1 MAPIEAGHRFGKMLA
16 PGPECSDDEVGTR
29 VVAHGAR
36 WKGQLPRDNM
46 WHNTAHGQ
54 GLVLCQM

>member
-29 VVAHGAR
+29 VVAHGAS
-36 WKGQLPRDNM
+36 
-46 WHNTAHGQ
+46 
-54 GLVLCQM
+54 